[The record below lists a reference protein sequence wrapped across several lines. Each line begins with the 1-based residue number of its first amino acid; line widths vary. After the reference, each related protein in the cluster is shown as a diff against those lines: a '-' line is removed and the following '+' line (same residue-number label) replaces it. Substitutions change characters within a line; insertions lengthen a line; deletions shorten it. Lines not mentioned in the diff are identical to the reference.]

1 MNPCT
6 PEYMEADAFAQFL
19 SSVAQSFEFKKVRAN
34 YWATLGPNDN
44 LVMVVIMK
52 SIDPPNQKVL
62 RLHVQMEMRIV
73 DGDEDAG
80 EAWKK
85 G

>member
-6 PEYMEADAFAQFL
+6 PEYLEADAFAQFL
-19 SSVAQSFEFKKVRAN
+19 SSVARSFEFKKASAN
-34 YWATLGPNDN
+34 YWATLDPNEK
-44 LVMVVIMK
+44 LIMVVIMK
-52 SIDPPNQKVL
+52 SIDPPDQKVL
-62 RLHVQMEMRIV
+62 RLHVQMEMRYM
-73 DGDEDAG
+73 DGDEDVG